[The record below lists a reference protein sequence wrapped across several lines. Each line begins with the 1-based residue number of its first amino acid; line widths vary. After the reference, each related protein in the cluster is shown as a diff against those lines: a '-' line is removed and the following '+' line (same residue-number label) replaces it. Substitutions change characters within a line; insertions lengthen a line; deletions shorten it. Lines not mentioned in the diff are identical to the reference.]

1 MSKLGTYFVASV
13 LCFSATTNAQQT
25 TQNPEP
31 PNPVLNKRP
40 PAKPVPTQTAV
51 ERAGSLK
58 LDVVVRDAA
67 GKLVA
72 GLEPWDFALLD
83 NGKPQKIL
91 SFHEFND
98 TTVKPEPPVE
108 VILLLDMANLPFSQ
122 VAFVRQQVD
131 QFLHQSGGQLQ
142 QPMSLIV
149 LTSAGIRVQ
158 PRPSV
163 DGDALAGIVK
173 QLSGNI
179 STINPAMGGEGLTE
193 RFQLSVRQLE
203 TIAENEVR
211 KPGRKLLI
219 WVGPGWPLLNRS
231 DLGSYSEKDQK
242 RYFDG
247 IVELSNQLRNARLVV
262 DSVAPANGAQGSADT
277 NYALLYQNF
286 LKPVRTWHDAD
297 AGNLALKVLV
307 TETGGL
313 ILGPDNDLAEQI
325 DRCVADAN
333 GFYRVSF
340 NPPAAEHA
348 DEFHELKV
356 TVDKP
361 GMTVRTNTGYYS
373 EQATQSIATQ

>member
-1 MSKLGTYFVASV
+1 MSKLGTCFVAFV
-13 LCFSATTNAQQT
+13 LCFSANTKAQET
-25 TQNPEP
+25 TQKPEP
-31 PNPVLNKRP
+31 PNPVLNERP
-40 PAKPVPTQTAV
+40 PASPVPMQSV
-51 ERAGSLK
+51 IEKAGSLK
-58 LDVVVRDAA
+58 LDVVVKDAA
-67 GKLVA
+67 GKPVA
-72 GLEPWDFALLD
+72 GLEPWDFSLFD

-91 SFHEFND
+91 TFHGFND

-122 VAFVRQQVD
+122 VAFVRQEVD
-131 QFLHQSGGQLQ
+131 QFLHGNGGQLK
-142 QPMSLIV
+142 QPTSLIV

-158 PRPSV
+158 PRASA
-163 DGDALAGIVK
+163 DGNALAEIVK

-179 STINPAMGGEGLTE
+179 STINPAMGGEGLME

-219 WVGPGWPLLNRS
+219 WVGPGWPMLNRS
-231 DLGSYSEKDQK
+231 VLGSFSEKDQK

-247 IVELSNQLRNARLVV
+247 IVELSNRLRDARMVV
-262 DSVAPANGAQGSADT
+262 DSVAPATGAVGSTDT
-277 NYALLYQNF
+277 NYAMLYENF
-286 LKPVRTWHDAD
+286 LKPVRSWHDAD

-307 TETGGL
+307 TQTGGL
-313 ILGPDNDLAEQI
+313 ILGPDNDLAGQI
-325 DRCVADAN
+325 DRCVGDAN

-356 TVDKP
+356 TVDRP

-373 EQATQSIATQ
+373 EQATQ

>member
-1 MSKLGTYFVASV
+1 MSKLGTCFVVFV
-13 LCFSATTNAQQT
+13 LCLSATTNAQET
-25 TQNPEP
+25 TQKPEP
-31 PNPVLNKRP
+31 PNPVLNERP
-40 PAKPVPTQTAV
+40 PAKPVPTQSAI

-67 GKLVA
+67 DKPVA
-72 GLEPWDFALLD
+72 GLEPWDFSLVD

-91 SFHEFND
+91 SFHGFND
-98 TTVKPEPPVE
+98 TTVKPEQPVE

-122 VAFVRQQVD
+122 VAFVRQEVD
-131 QFLHQSGGQLQ
+131 QFLHENRGQLK
-142 QPMSLIV
+142 QPTSLIV

-163 DGDALAGIVK
+163 DGNALAGIVK

-179 STINPAMGGEGLTE
+179 STINPAMGGEGLME

-203 TIAENEVR
+203 MIAENEVP

-231 DLGSYSEKDQK
+231 ALGFYSEKDQK
-242 RYFDG
+242 RFFDG
-247 IVELSNQLRNARLVV
+247 IVELSNQLRNARMVV
-262 DSVAPANGAQGSADT
+262 DSVAPANGGAEGTDT

-307 TETGGL
+307 TQTGGL
-313 ILGPDNDLAEQI
+313 ILGPDNDLAGQI

-348 DEFHELKV
+348 DEFHQLKV

-373 EQATQSIATQ
+373 EQVTQ